1 MAKVCSFVKR
11 MIHDYF
17 ELSAQNYMYGT
28 TGSAW
33 VSPDGVVAK
42 A

>member
-11 MIHDYF
+11 MIHNYF
-17 ELSAQNYMYGT
+17 ELSAQNYVAA
-28 TGSAW
+28 GSAW
-33 VSPDGVVAK
+33 ISPDGVVAK